1 MQLTSDANMLGEVL
15 ARPGEKEEGELDEG
29 TERAS
34 EGGPQ
39 PDEAGSRRNDAQS
52 GFFVSIVMVHPD

>member
-1 MQLTSDANMLGEVL
+1 MLGEVL